1 MISINLI
8 KNQVPEEVDIPKK
21 LLKRRKIIYISIVIS
36 LSVILVI
43 PLIFIKQSLM
53 NLLSLKM
60 PTKVLVQKQHV
71 KENKLIK
78 IKKVKKEKK
87 VKNTNLNSKAQ
98 VTKKKSQPVIS
109 NKEKVKNIEKE
120 VKNKPI
126 FSIALEFEN
135 IPKKE
140 KTKEINN
147 ELPPLPPVFKKQH
160 KETPKKTKKNPPIYF
175 AKIVTRNPK
184 RVAKILASLGIK
196 FSKKQIEV
204 KSSYTYDIYVGGFYS
219 YPQTLAFAKA
229 LRLKGYKVYS
239 IKNINLLYYVCIDKN
254 VSKRKMLA
262 YKQAWGKTKF
272 RSVFIK
278 NELKIHKT
286 IFTFTT
292 PNISLINALKK
303 RRVYPII
310 KTIKNGA

>member
-8 KNQVPEEVDIPKK
+8 KNQVPEEADIPRK
-21 LLKRRKIIYISIVIS
+21 LLKRRKFIYIFIVIS
-36 LSVILVI
+36 LSVILVV

-53 NLLSLKM
+53 NLLSFKM
-60 PTKVLVQKQHV
+60 TTKVLVQKQHT
-71 KENKLIK
+71 EGNGL

-87 VKNTNLNSKAQ
+87 VENVNLSRKKQ
-98 VTKKKSQPVIS
+98 VIEEKKKPVVS
-109 NKEKVKNIEKE
+109 KKEKVENIEKE
-120 VKNKPI
+120 AKNQPI

-140 KTKEINN
+140 TTKEINN
-147 ELPPLPPVFKKQH
+147 KLPPLPPVFTKKQN
-160 KETPKKTKKNPPIYF
+160 KETSKKTKKNPPIYF

-184 RVAKILASLGIK
+184 RVAKILTRLGIK
-196 FSKKQIEV
+196 FSKKQVEV
-204 KSSYTYDIYVGGFYS
+204 KSSYTYDIYVGGFYN
-219 YPQTLAFAKA
+219 YPKTLAFAKA
-229 LRLKGYKVYS
+229 LRLKGYKIYS
-239 IKNINLLYYVCIDKN
+239 IKNLNLLYYVCIDKN
-254 VSKRKMLA
+254 VSKKKMLA

-292 PNISLINALKK
+292 PNKSIINALKK
-303 RRVYPII
+303 RGVYPII
-310 KTIKNGA
+310 KAIKNGA